1 MASTKCGTHCYMAPE
16 VLDGQP
22 YNHKADLWSLGC
34 VLYELCT
41 LEKAFDGQSQF
52 ALMSDIAKGQYKP
65 IILKNHYLVAQC
77 VHDLLLVNPL
87 ERILADNIKERYFV
101 QSSSFLFLSKLS

>member
-22 YNHKADLWSLGC
+22 YNHRADLWSLGC

-41 LEKAFDGQSQF
+41 LEKAFNDHSQI
-52 ALMSDIAKGQYKP
+52 ALMCAIAMGQYKP
-65 IILKNHYLVAQC
+65 ITFNSHNIMSQC
-77 VHDLLLVNPL
+77 VRDLLLVNPL
-87 ERILADNIKERYFV
+87 ERILADNIRERYFV
-101 QSSSFLFLSKLS
+101 